1 MDNPIIEAFA
11 VMGAVFG
18 GAFVVCFYA
27 MLAVMAFSKRGRR

>member
-11 VMGAVFG
+11 VMGALFG

-27 MLAVMAFSKRGRR
+27 LLAVMAFSNGVRR